1 MEELKNSK
9 ILTKS
14 EQLEFIEELFHEDSN
29 FSKKKLETKLLYRA
43 TRDGDISRIFHRI
56 CDNIK
61 DTITLVKTK
70 KWYIFGGYASESWDG
85 NAYKKDDKAFCFS
98 IDLKKKYNSKKTS
111 NSIYCSL
118 GIGPCFG
125 DAFFWV
131 NNRCFSEGGV
141 ITEKLN
147 TCYDNQKEEKEINNG
162 QQKFEIEEVEVFQ
175 VIFS

>member
-1 MEELKNSK
+1 MEDSK
-9 ILTKS
+9 ILTKP
-14 EQLEFIEELFHEDSN
+14 EQLKFIEKLFKDDSN
-29 FSKKKLETKLLYRA
+29 FEKKNLETKLLYRA
-43 TRDGDISRIFHRI
+43 TRDSDISRIFHKM

-70 KWYIFGGYASESWDG
+70 KGYIFGGYTSETWDG
-85 NAYKKDDKAFCFS
+85 NNYKKDDKAFCFS
-98 IDLKKKYNSKKTS
+98 IDLKKKYNNKKTN

-141 ITEKLN
+141 VTEKPN
-147 TCYDNQKEEKEINNG
+147 TCYDNQEGKNEINNG
-162 QQKFEIEEVEVFQ
+162 DQKFEIEEVEVFQ
-175 VIFS
+175 VIF